1 MSQVRNRW
9 TRVGVVVVALL
20 VVNFGARLVLRLA
33 NGASEDAEL
42 TTAVTSL
49 LAMGLVTAVAGFLTA
64 RRYLWG
70 VTAGDLF
77 FDVTIASLLVTLVG
91 PFVSGGTPFGPGVTQ
106 WLLQLLVCL
115 GALAVGS
122 AIGVLLAVAFGLD
135 PKSRAWGAYAAQVK
149 LPAKGAKKAKR

>member
-1 MSQVRNRW
+1 MQNRW
-9 TRVGVVVVALL
+9 TRVGVVVAVLI

-33 NGASEDAEL
+33 NGTSEDVEL
-42 TTAVTSL
+42 TTALVSL
-49 LAMGLVTAVAGFLTA
+49 AAMGVVIAVAGFLTA

-77 FDVTIASLLVTLVG
+77 FDLVISALLVTLVG
-91 PFVSGGTPFGPGVTQ
+91 PFVSGATPFGSGVTQ

-115 GALAVGS
+115 GVLLIGS

-135 PKSRAWGAYAAQVK
+135 PKSRAWGAYAAQK
-149 LPAKGAKKAKR
+149 PRRR